1 MAEDLVLGV
10 DFDLSQVEKSIDK
23 MQKQFDAAI
32 KETEK
37 LPKIIA
43 DLDEK
48 IEAINSKEEQG
59 IRLTQ
64 QEKTL
69 RESLVNQ
76 SATYADRL
84 QEMNERAARLGAEL
98 DNARLDPSGFAEAN
112 GYIQQAGKEAERIP
126 AKVESIGKS
135 AKAAG
140 DQAKKH
146 LKGGFTSAKTAVS
159 NFVLAGKKIALMSFG
174 VLTVSALLKKMVT
187 SLKNVVTSNRSVST
201 SLNRIK
207 SNLVVAFQ
215 PIVDKIIPWIQQL
228 LSLLER
234 ASSAFAVFM
243 NKLLGADINQS
254 VKGAKSTY
262 DALFNGD
269 SNGTK
274 SQVKQIESQIDAL
287 QKKIAALN
295 KANKALKREYD
306 AQNAVLDKQKNA
318 LNGQIKEIDK
328 YIKQLKRQESAE
340 RALAQAQRDALDAQ
354 IQLLER
360 KKAARQDELS
370 AQRKAIRAQESA
382 IDKEIKA
389 LQKQKDAITDAKKD
403 DQKSLADFDT
413 LNVLPGTSE
422 QEDPEIQAI
431 DAQIDALEE
440 KKDALQEASD
450 AIPEDADDPFIRQI
464 EAQIEALQAQKDA
477 IAEVDYSPMIEQQEL
492 AKESLQEQIDVL
504 DQQADKLQEDY
515 EHKLTV
521 NEDGKIA
528 LQEQIDKLQEMI
540 STIEEANEKKFDP
553 IDPEDTTQDFDAIAK
568 KIHLVTELVVGL
580 MSIIAIVV
588 GFFTGN
594 IPLIIAGFLGL
605 GAVIYDVVKTFG
617 ADIKKWWE
625 ETALPWIQSLPDKVK
640 EWFKEKLNQ
649 FMESDFYQ
657 WFIQPIIDDINWLV
671 EEAKRIWNE
680 HIAPIFTK
688 AWWLEKF
695 EVIKEAGKSAFNGLL
710 GIVER
715 AINWIVEKLNL
726 IHFDVPDWV
735 PGIGGK
741 TFGFHLS
748 PIDIPALAQGAVIP
762 GGKPWLAM
770 LGDQPAGQ
778 TNIEAP
784 LSTIQEALQAVLDR
798 NGNNP
803 TNVNITF
810 KGSLSQLA
818 RVLLPEIE
826 IAKKRNSV
834 F

>member
-1 MAEDLVLGV
+1 MAEDLVLCV
-10 DFDLSQVEKSIDK
+10 DFDLSQVDKSIDK

-43 DLDEK
+43 DLDDK
-48 IEAINSKEEQG
+48 IEAINRKEEQG
-59 IRLTQ
+59 VQLTQ

-98 DNARLDPSGFAEAN
+98 DNARLDPAGFAEAN
-112 GYIQQAGKEAERIP
+112 GYIQQAGKEAETIP
-126 AKVESIGKS
+126 AKVEKIGKS
-135 AKAAG
+135 SRYAG
-140 DQAKKH
+140 EQTKKH
-146 LKGGFTSAKTAVS
+146 LKGGFTSAKDAVS
-159 NFVLAGKKIALMSFG
+159 KFVSAGKKIALMSFG
-174 VLTVSALLKKMVT
+174 VLTVSSLLKKMVT

-215 PIVDKIIPWIQQL
+215 PIVDKIIPWIEQM
-228 LSLLER
+228 LSVLEK

-243 NKLLGADINQS
+243 NKLLGADISKS

-274 SQVKQIESQIDAL
+274 SQIKQIESQIDAL

-306 AQNAVLDKQKNA
+306 AQKAVLDKQKNA

-328 YIKQLKRQESAE
+328 YITQLKRQESAE
-340 RALAQAQRDALDAQ
+340 KALAQAQRDALESQ
-354 IQLLER
+354 IRLLEQ
-360 KKAARQDELS
+360 KKSARQDELS
-370 AQRKAIRAQESA
+370 AQRKAIREQESA

-389 LQKQKDAITDAKKD
+389 LQKRKDAITDAKKD

-422 QEDPEIQAI
+422 QDDPEVKAI
-431 DAQIDALEE
+431 DAQIAALEE
-440 KKDALQEASD
+440 KKDALQEASE
-450 AIPEDADDPFIRQI
+450 AIPEDSDDPFIRQI

-477 IAEVDYSPMIEQQEL
+477 IAEVDYSTMIEQQEL

-504 DQQADKLQEDY
+504 DQQADKLQEEY
-515 EHKLTV
+515 EHKLTI

-528 LQEQIDKLQEMI
+528 LQEQIDKLQETI
-540 STIEEANEKKFDP
+540 DAIEEANNTPFSPTVQKDTSVFDK
-553 IDPEDTTQDFDAIAK
+553 IIK
-568 KIHLVTELVVGL
+568 KIEEIKNKISGVIKDNKDEIADIIGVLTICVGVGMTLVGIL
-580 MSIIAIVV
+580 S
-588 GFFTGN
+588 GN
-594 IPLIIAGFLGL
+594 IPLALAGVGTVLMGIVMVFREK
-605 GAVIYDVVKTFG
+605 ITEFFEKT
-617 ADIKKWWE
+617 
-625 ETALPWIQSLPDKVK
+625 LPD
-640 EWFKEKLNQ
+640 F
-649 FMESDFYQ
+649 
-657 WFIQPIIDDINWLV
+657 
-671 EEAKRIWNE
+671 WNN
-680 HIAPIFTK
+680 HIKPIFTK
-688 AWWLEKF
+688 EWWLEKF

-715 AINWIVEKLNL
+715 AINWIVDKLNL
-726 IHFDVPDWV
+726 ISFDVPDWV

-748 PIDIPALAQGAVIP
+748 HIDIPALAQGAVIP

-818 RVLLPEIE
+818 RVLMPEIE